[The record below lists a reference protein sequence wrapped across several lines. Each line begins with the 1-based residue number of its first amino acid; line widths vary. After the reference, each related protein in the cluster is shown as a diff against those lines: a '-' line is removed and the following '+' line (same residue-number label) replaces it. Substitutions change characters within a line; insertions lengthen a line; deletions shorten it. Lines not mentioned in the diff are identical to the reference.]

1 MFIHFNSDTAECDN
15 CGTPSTIMH
24 MSIEQF
30 ERSVHLC
37 IVASGR
43 WRMPSV
49 TLEEAQNIWCPINV
63 SGVDEF
69 ERGSLPIGRA
79 E

>member
-37 IVASGR
+37 IGCFGTLAHAIGHASKKLR
-43 WRMPSV
+43 
-49 TLEEAQNIWCPINV
+49 I
-63 SGVDEF
+63 SGA
-69 ERGSLPIGRA
+69 R
-79 E
+79 